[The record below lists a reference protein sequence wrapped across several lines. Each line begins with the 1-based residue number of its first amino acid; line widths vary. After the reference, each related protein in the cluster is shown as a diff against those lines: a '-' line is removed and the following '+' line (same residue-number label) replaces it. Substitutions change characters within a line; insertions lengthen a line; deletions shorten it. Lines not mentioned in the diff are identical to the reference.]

1 MAEMFRCLDDCPVF
15 LAVVSKSFCDSRYC
29 RHEIETAHTEGK
41 PIILIFKEHVPE
53 DKMDHVT
60 RKVFNN
66 FTRVKC
72 VFGENGVDLQPSW
85 DILCQSIIELMSVYH
100 ANTPM

>member
-1 MAEMFRCLDDCPVF
+1 MSEMYRCLDDCPV
-15 LAVVSKSFCDSRYC
+15 LVAVVTKSFCASRYC

-60 RKVFNN
+60 RKIFRN

-72 VFGENGVDLQPSW
+72 VFHENGMDLEPSW
-85 DILCQSIIELMSVYH
+85 AKLCKAIIELIKD
-100 ANTPM
+100 

>member
-15 LAVVSKSFCDSRYC
+15 VAVVSKSFCASRYC

-53 DKMDHVT
+53 DQMDHVT
-60 RKVFNN
+60 KKVFSN

-72 VFGENGVDLQPSW
+72 VLSDNGVDLQPPW
-85 DILCQSIIELMSVYH
+85 DVLCKSIIELIK
-100 ANTPM
+100 

>member
-1 MAEMFRCLDDCPVF
+1 MSEMYRCLDDCPV
-15 LAVVSKSFCDSRYC
+15 LVAVVTKSFCASRYC

-60 RKVFNN
+60 RKIFRN

-72 VFGENGVDLQPSW
+72 VFHENGMDLQPSW
-85 DILCQSIIELMSVYH
+85 DKLCKAIIELIKD
-100 ANTPM
+100 